1 MITAKANL
9 NIKIDRGVK
18 ESAAQL
24 LESMGLDHTTAIEL
38 YYRQIIT
45 ERKLPFQPVSGLSL
59 DEQIIAAIR
68 KRNTPKVR
76 LETDENGNVI
86 VDKEKHPELYD
97 WMVNG

>member
-24 LESMGLDHTTAIEL
+24 LESTGLDHTTAIEL

-76 LETDENGNVI
+76 LETDENGNAI